1 MRVRG
6 IKGREDTR
14 RRQPKKKKKSVA
26 DRDAEE
32 RTELTRCVTRMNS
45 RGFFVFIAVV
55 RKKTIKHKEL
65 SKQFP
70 ISLQHAQMQSH
81 T

>member
-1 MRVRG
+1 MCEGLRAG
-6 IKGREDTR
+6 KTQGAGS
-14 RRQPKKKKKSVA
+14 PKKKKKSVA

>member
-1 MRVRG
+1 MCEGLRAG
-6 IKGREDTR
+6 KTQGAGS
-14 RRQPKKKKKSVA
+14 PKKKKSVA